1 MPEKDLVGCWPLWPQ
16 FGPDE
21 LEFRAYFAF
30 TTFKQAHQSGDEIAA
45 EEAKEMLKDVLEKNK
60 EQERKLDAAWVLAG
74 IVHRDL
80 GSDASAKRYL
90 VQALKLNPSNADA
103 NRELRRITGKAPGQK
118 KPDAKSNAKEEK
130 KGGGFFR
137 RLFGG
142 GKDK

>member
-1 MPEKDLVGCWPLWPQ
+1 M
-16 FGPDE
+16 
-21 LEFRAYFAF
+21 
-30 TTFKQAHQSGDEIAA
+30 
-45 EEAKEMLKDVLEKNK
+45 
-60 EQERKLDAAWVLAG
+60 
-74 IVHRDL
+74 HRDL

-90 VQALKLNPSNADA
+90 VHALKLNPSNADA

-130 KGGGFFR
+130 KGGGFFS